1 MPKNLIESLGTVGYD
16 NLINSN
22 VPVADVF
29 TAKIRGLAAKP
40 TYKRGTVLAFSSGTV
55 GDNKLVILGTEA
67 AENETLTPNCILA
80 EDVTLDSGDTFASHI
95 VQDISIA
102 THCCLLRN
110 IPLLML
116 MKKPCVM
123 QAFCF
128 LMLLTISQ
136 LMRRNKHGI

>member
-40 TYKRGTVLAFSSGTV
+40 TYKRGTVLAFSSGTA

-80 EDVTLDSGDTFASHI
+80 EDVTLDSGDTFA
-95 VQDISIA
+95 IA
-102 THCCLLRN
+102 YRTGHFNRNALLFAEEYTFTDADEEALRN
-110 IPLLML
+110 AGILLSDAVDYIP
-116 MKKPCVM
+116 
-123 QAFCF
+123 AYEEE
-128 LMLLTISQ
+128 
-136 LMRRNKHGI
+136 